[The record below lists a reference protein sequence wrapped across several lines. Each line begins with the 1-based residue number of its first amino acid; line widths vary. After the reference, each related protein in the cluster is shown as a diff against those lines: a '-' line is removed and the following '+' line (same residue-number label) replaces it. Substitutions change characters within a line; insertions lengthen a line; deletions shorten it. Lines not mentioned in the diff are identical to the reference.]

1 MNLQSNDFELF
12 GVPEQF
18 AQDLARIDERWKE
31 LQREAH
37 PDRFAAQGAAAQRIA
52 MQWSVRINEAY
63 RRLKD
68 PLARAAYLCEL
79 RGAPID
85 AENNTAMPA
94 QFLVEQMEW
103 RESLEDA
110 RSIDEVEFNLQR
122 KGYAAAVTD
131 PQVLRAIV
139 GGRHHAIALTFVEWS
154 GAADQNVVVDWT
166 VVRDE
171 EGAGGVAATILAA
184 PRSFLGR
191 TSISAAIDYAVERF
205 AMAPAQADKR
215 ILDVSGDGTNNS
227 GRAVTEARDQ
237 AIAAGITINGLA
249 IINTQANPGYAFHT
263 QPPGGLPKYYEENVI
278 GGPGAFLIQ
287 VENFDTFAEA
297 ITRKLVT
304 EIAGAPP
311 PQETASA
318 R

>member
-1 MNLQSNDFELF
+1 MRTTAIVAALV
-12 GVPEQF
+12 GC
-18 AQDLARIDERWKE
+18 LA
-31 LQREAH
+31 
-37 PDRFAAQGAAAQRIA
+37 FAAG
-52 MQWSVRINEAY
+52 
-63 RRLKD
+63 
-68 PLARAAYLCEL
+68 ARAEQVDLL
-79 RGAPID
+79 
-85 AENNTAMPA
+85 
-94 QFLVEQMEW
+94 LVLAADV
-103 RESLEDA
+103 S
-110 RSIDEVEFNLQR
+110 RSIDDGEFNLQR
-122 KGYAAAVTD
+122 KGYAQAMTD
-131 PQVLRAIV
+131 PRVLRAIV
-139 GGRHHAIALTFVEWS
+139 GGRHHAIAITFVEWA
-154 GAADQNVVVDWT
+154 GAPEQNVVIDWT

-171 EGAGGVAATILAA
+171 EGAGAVAATMLSAQ
-184 PRSFLGR
+184 RSFLGR
-191 TSISAAIDYAVERF
+191 TSISAAIDFSMERLAV
-205 AMAPAQADKR
+205 APAEADKR
-215 ILDVSGDGTNNS
+215 IIDISGDGTNNS

-237 AIAAGITINGLA
+237 AVAAGITINGLA